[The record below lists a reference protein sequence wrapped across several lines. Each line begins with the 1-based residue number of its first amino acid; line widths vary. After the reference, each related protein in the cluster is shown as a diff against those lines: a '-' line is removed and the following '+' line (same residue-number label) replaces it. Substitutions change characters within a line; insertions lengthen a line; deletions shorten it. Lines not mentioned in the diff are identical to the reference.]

1 MKHKI
6 KFSGDCLY
14 LVVNDKAK
22 AIFDSNIFKLYV
34 LVDSDNEVPVKSYH
48 DIDIAEAF
56 GLKIGI
62 EVDMLNDIL
71 DDKVMRDIFLN
82 RIKIYWDDKSK

>member
-14 LVVNDKAK
+14 LIVNDKAK
-22 AIFDSNIFKLYV
+22 AIFDSKIFTMYV
-34 LVDSDNEVPVKSYH
+34 LVNSDNEIPVKSYQ
-48 DIDIAEAF
+48 DIEIAESF

-62 EVDMLNDIL
+62 EVDMLYDIL
-71 DDKVMRDIFLN
+71 DDEVMRDIFLR
-82 RIKIYWDDKSK
+82 RIKIY

>member
-14 LVVNDKAK
+14 LIVNDKAK
-22 AIFDSNIFKLYV
+22 AIFDSNIFTMYV
-34 LVDSDNEVPVKSYH
+34 LVDSDNEIPVRSYQ
-48 DIDIAEAF
+48 DIEMAESF

-71 DDKVMRDIFLN
+71 EDDVIRNIFLT
-82 RIKIYWDDKSK
+82 RIKIYWDGK